1 MTEPMMY
8 TGGYNTTMI
17 WNYDADTDEWTLAYW
32 ENLWPNTKECD
43 ACGGAE
49 GCKPKPHKKKKDDD
63 KKKKNKRDDKRD
75 SKKDDKDRKRKD
87 KDDMPIDSSETN
99 TTVVPKEKPRYGP
112 PAVNLRITM
121 WDEEGDGW
129 WKNDYS
135 GSSWYL
141 ADDTRTELFY
151 TGTLCDGKSG
161 YCNLCLGDG
170 SYTIRFSGD
179 EADDFVA
186 WDFCGVRG
194 EYAQELS
201 FHVKKGKCI
210 PDSLVNL
217 EQVCAG
223 TVSSTVTLSGVLAL
237 AGFSSEVFNVAD
249 TSIVSRVLGEFV
261 TGWSETLN
269 VVSTS
274 LDTRSMLLSSRRLS
288 EHTFDVAFEVS
299 FSAEKVYGVDG
310 RDFSAVEELV
320 SSLGDSLATRIAST
334 QFVSLLSDAGRV
346 STVSHLTQVRA
357 AELVS
362 LELDGITY
370 EGVAVMEQSNLPTYT
385 EADWGTTTHTKAQ
398 YNYTT
403 LSLFFGAVAVGFFA
417 FVGILS
423 HSMNGYKPI
432 SDDSQHPV
440 SYSMPEVMPSEMD
453 QSIVGPSRLMGGQ
466 VSSGYAR
473 SSL

>member
-1 MTEPMMY
+1 
-8 TGGYNTTMI
+8 MI
-17 WNYDADTDEWTLAYW
+17 WNYDADNDKWSLVYY

-49 GCKPKPHKKKKDDD
+49 GCKPKPHKKKKDD
-63 KKKKNKRDDKRD
+63 KKKRHD
-75 SKKDDKDRKRKD
+75 KKDDKGRDKKDDKGKDKKDHRRKD
-87 KDDMPIDSSETN
+87 KDDMPIDSGETN

-151 TGTLCDGKSG
+151 TGTLCDGSSG

-201 FHVKKGKCI
+201 FHVKKGECI

-217 EQVCAG
+217 EQICAG

-274 LDTRSMLLSSRRLS
+274 LDTRAMTLSTRRLS
-288 EHTFDVAFEVS
+288 EFTFDLAFEVS
-299 FSAEKVYGVDG
+299 FGAEKVYGVDG
-310 RDFSAVEELV
+310 RDFSAVNDLV
-320 SSLGDSLATRIAST
+320 STLGDNLASRVASS
-334 QFVSLLSDAGRV
+334 QFISLLHSSAAVV
-346 STVSHLTQVRA
+346 SSSHLTQVRA

-362 LELDGITY
+362 LELDGISYQGT
-370 EGVAVMEQSNLPTYT
+370 AIMEQSNLPPAGT
-385 EADWGTTTHTKAQ
+385 ADWGSTSPSVTISQ
-398 YNYTT
+398 YNYTI
-403 LSLFFGAVAVGFFA
+403 LSVFFGALLVGFFA
-417 FVGILS
+417 FIGILS
-423 HSMNGYKPI
+423 HGMNGYTRLTQSPF
-432 SDDSQHPV
+432 
-440 SYSMPEVMPSEMD
+440 PEVMPSDMDESVTRPLTCEMRNRD
-453 QSIVGPSRLMGGQ
+453 GQ
-466 VSSGYAR
+466 L
-473 SSL
+473 SLAEGRDL

>member
-1 MTEPMMY
+1 
-8 TGGYNTTMI
+8 MI
-17 WNYDADTDEWTLAYW
+17 WNYDADNDKWSLLYY
-32 ENLWPNTKECD
+32 ENLWPSTKECD

-151 TGTLCDGKSG
+151 TGTLCDGNSG